1 MSPKAFGGG
10 SPLKRQPLPS
20 TTKHQWSVLLQTL
33 LIAGFVERSR
43 WTREEAVFHGGTS
56 LKLGWGSPRWSEDLD
71 FLVKK
76 DHLQEA
82 ERHIHS
88 AVAFARAHLARIDAA
103 LQLEVSGKTTGRMA
117 RYAVSMTKPGLLGK
131 AMVKAEFWGV
141 EDSYLERYPSAPR
154 LPEPPQELA
163 QAGYFVRVSSML
175 PMATLNAVMCD
186 KLVAVANRRY
196 FKARDIF
203 DMYWIQQ
210 ERSFVRPTPQ
220 EMARDVLFH
229 ASAYDAEMDPEQAQA
244 PKLEFTSDQALAL
257 STANHLRAW
266 VDSIGT
272 PEYLTKAQTELKTF
286 LVDSMGGV
294 HLWDSYWQGQV
305 STMIHDAGR
314 MALECAAGLE
324 DLVRERQNDGEGT
337 RPAPPRDV
345 PRG

>member
-1 MSPKAFGGG
+1 MIARIRTNG

-43 WTREEAVFHGGTS
+43 WTQSEAVFHGGTS

-71 FLVKK
+71 FLLKK

-88 AVAFARAHLARIDAA
+88 AVTFARAHLARIDAA
-103 LQLEVSGKTTGRMA
+103 LQVEVSGKTSDRMA

-141 EDSYLERYPSAPR
+141 EDSYLERYPSALR

-186 KLVAVANRRY
+186 KLVAVANRPY

-210 ERSFVRPTPQ
+210 ERSFERPTPEQ
-220 EMARDVLFH
+220 MARDVLVH
-229 ASAYDAEMDPEQAQA
+229 ASAYDAPMDPEQTHA
-244 PKLEFTSDQALAL
+244 PKLEFTSEQKLAA
-257 STANHLRAW
+257 SMAGSLRSWA
-266 VDSIGT
+266 DSIHT
-272 PEYLTKAQTELKTF
+272 PEYLVKAQTELKTF
-286 LVDSMGGV
+286 LVDSMGGL
-294 HLWDSYWQGQV
+294 HLWETYWKDQV
-305 STMIHDAGR
+305 STMIDDAGA
-314 MALECAAGLE
+314 MALQCAEAMEKIVGDVE
-324 DLVRERQNDGEGT
+324 GEHT
-337 RPAPPRDV
+337 RPAPPRES